1 MPTATDYTYKQSG
14 ASKHILEGDPMRVQ
28 SFALVAAL
36 ALGLGGVAQANT
48 LAKAQYLAATC
59 ANCHG
64 TNGQAQGS
72 AVSLA
77 GYDAA
82 KLVETMKAFA
92 EGKREATI
100 MHQLAKGYTDDQ
112 LKAMAA
118 FFASQKA
125 R

>member
-1 MPTATDYTYKQSG
+1 
-14 ASKHILEGDPMRVQ
+14 MRIQ
-28 SFALVAAL
+28 LLVAA
-36 ALGLGGVAQANT
+36 AIVSGSIAGTTQASS

-92 EGKREATI
+92 AGQREATV

-112 LKAMAA
+112 LKAMAS

-125 R
+125 Q

>member
-1 MPTATDYTYKQSG
+1 MRLKLLLAT
-14 ASKHILEGDPMRVQ
+14 
-28 SFALVAAL
+28 AAL
-36 ALGLGGVAQANT
+36 AMGAAGTAQASA

-77 GYDAA
+77 GYDAV
-82 KLVETMKAFA
+82 KFVETMKAFA
-92 EGKREATI
+92 GGKREATV

-112 LKAMAA
+112 IKAMAA

-125 R
+125 Q

>member
-1 MPTATDYTYKQSG
+1 MRAKILLATAT
-14 ASKHILEGDPMRVQ
+14 
-28 SFALVAAL
+28 L
-36 ALGLGGVAQANT
+36 AFGLTGGAQASG

-82 KLVETMKAFA
+82 KFVDTMKAFA
-92 EGKREATI
+92 AGQREATV

-112 LKAMAA
+112 LKAMAG

-125 R
+125 K